1 MFVKFES
8 PAGASFAMPSDAA
21 VALLKMMGVSGGVPG
36 ALSADD
42 VPVALERLRRG
53 IAEATPS
60 ADRPMQNRID
70 DKSGDEQAPPISL
83 ATRAYPL
90 LQLLMAAAKNNKHVL
105 WQGSSS
111 AVF

>member
-42 VPVALERLRRG
+42 VPSALERLRRG

-70 DKSGDEQAPPISL
+70 DKSGDEQAPPARTLRNRRRRDRFAHRLRSGK
-83 ATRAYPL
+83 R
-90 LQLLMAAAKNNKHVL
+90 AAAR
-105 WQGSSS
+105 
-111 AVF
+111 